1 VKFFQSICL
10 LIVFIFYAFTAS
22 GTQVESVKV
31 LNQNIIPLKRGVGS
45 ITLKERVQLVE
56 GKIIK
61 LVDDRLF
68 DKDQLKVAADEDSTN
83 VVYKD
88 TLILSIT
95 KKDAVDFKTDQVT
108 LANQY
113 AAQIKA
119 SIINIK
125 KLKSPKKLMISIAYA
140 VVATLLLLFLLAT
153 LSRFF
158 PFIASAFKGPKKKQL
173 PAIKIKDY
181 EVISSDRVADFFILI
196 VKAVKVILTLVIVYF
211 YIPIVLSFFPQTS
224 EFAPKLY
231 GYIGN
236 PIKKISKVIVDFIPN
251 LFFIGVIL
259 IFTYYILAFIKFL
272 FREIERGTIS
282 FSGFYREWA
291 MPTYKL
297 VRFIVVAFAAVMIFP
312 YLPGSDTPAFQ
323 GISMFLGILLSLG
336 SSTAISNMVGGTVLT
351 YMRPFKIGDRVKI
364 ADTVGDVISRDLL
377 VTRIK
382 TVKNVNITIPNSI
395 ILANHI
401 VNYSTSAADEGVIL
415 HTTVTIGYDVPWDL
429 VHRLLLE
436 SADAV
441 EMVLKNPKPF
451 VLQTSLDDFY
461 VSYELNAYTDKP
473 GKMALIYS
481 DLHKNMQIK
490 FKEAGVEI
498 MSPHFSAIRSGSEVA
513 IPSEIKKHVK
523 PIEISLGADT

>member
-1 VKFFQSICL
+1 MKTVKHLSIFLTL
-10 LIVFIFYAFTAS
+10 LLLPTVVIAQAKN
-22 GTQVESVKV
+22 VKI
-31 LNQNIIPLKRGVGS
+31 LNQNIIPLKRGIGS
-45 ITLKERVQLVE
+45 ITLEQRIKIVE
-56 GKIIK
+56 EKISK

-68 DKDQLKVAADEDSTN
+68 DKDQLVVAADEDSTN

-88 TLILSIT
+88 MMVLSLT
-95 KKDAVDFKTDQVT
+95 SKDARDFKTDPGA

-113 AAQIKA
+113 KTQIQGA
-119 SIINIK
+119 VFTIK
-125 KLKSPKKLMISIAYA
+125 KMKGPKRILTSIAYTI
-140 VVATLLLLFLLAT
+140 VATLLLFFLLT
-153 LSRFF
+153 TISRFF
-158 PFIASAFKGPKKKQL
+158 PFITNAFKGPKKKQL
-173 PAIKIKDY
+173 PAIKIKNY
-181 EVISSDRVADFFILI
+181 EVISSDRVADFFVLI
-196 VKAVKVILTLVIVYF
+196 IKVFKIIVTLVIIYF

-236 PIKKISKVIVDFIPN
+236 PIKKISGVIIDFIPN

-291 MPTYKL
+291 MPTYNL
-297 VRFIVVAFAAVMIFP
+297 VRFIVVAFSAVMIFP

-364 ADTVGDVISRDLL
+364 ADTVGDVISRDML

-401 VNYSTSAADEGVIL
+401 VNYSTSAEQEGVIL
-415 HTTVTIGYDVPWDL
+415 HTTITIGYDVPWDH
-429 VHRLLLE
+429 VHKLLLE
-436 SADAV
+436 SANSID
-441 EMVLKNPKPF
+441 MVLDSPKPF

-461 VSYELNAYTDKP
+461 VSYELNAYTDRP

-481 DLHKNMQIK
+481 DIHKNIQSN

-498 MSPHFSAIRSGSEVA
+498 MSPHYSAVRSGAEIAIPGDAKNYVKAIDVA
-513 IPSEIKKHVK
+513 IKS
-523 PIEISLGADT
+523 

>member
-1 VKFFQSICL
+1 MKVLQFFLFFISVALFSNAATAAVK
-10 LIVFIFYAFTAS
+10 
-22 GTQVESVKV
+22 SVKV
-31 LNQNIIPLKRGVGS
+31 LNQNIIPLKSGVGS
-45 ITLKERVQLVE
+45 ISLDQR
-56 GKIIK
+56 IK
-61 LVDDRLF
+61 LVEEKVTKLIDDRLF
-68 DKDQLKVAADEDSTN
+68 DKEQLTVASDEDSIN
-83 VVYKD
+83 IVYKD
-88 TLILSIT
+88 TSVLTIT
-95 KKDAVDFKTDQVT
+95 KKDARDFKTDQET

-113 AAQIKA
+113 KTQIQV
-119 SIINIK
+119 SIVAIK
-125 KLKSPKKLMISIAYA
+125 KLKGPKKLMISIAYA
-140 VVATLLLLFLLAT
+140 LVATLLLLFLLT
-153 LSRFF
+153 TISRLF
-158 PFIASAFKGPKKKQL
+158 PFITNAFSGPKKKLL
-173 PAIKIKDY
+173 PAIKIKNY
-181 EVISSDRVADFFILI
+181 EVISSDRVADFFILLAR
-196 VKAVKVILTLVIVYF
+196 VLKVIVTLVIVYF
-211 YIPIVLSFFPQTS
+211 YIPIILSFFPQTS

-282 FSGFYREWA
+282 FSGFHKEWA

-297 VRFIVVAFAAVMIFP
+297 VRFIVVAFSAVMIFP

-382 TVKNVNITIPNSI
+382 TTKNVNITIPNSI

-401 VNYSTSAADEGVIL
+401 VNYSTSAAEEGVIL
-415 HTTVTIGYDVPWDL
+415 HTTITIGYDVPWDN
-429 VHRLLLE
+429 VHALLID
-436 SADAV
+436 SANAID
-441 EMVLKNPKPF
+441 MVLDNPKPF

-461 VSYELNAYTDKP
+461 VSYELNAYTDRP

-481 DLHKNMQIK
+481 DLHKNIQTK

-498 MSPHFSAIRSGSEVA
+498 MSPHYSAIRSGAEVA
-513 IPSEIKKHVK
+513 IPGDQKKYTRA
-523 PIEISLGADT
+523 IEVNIGSKD